1 MVAEQQRGESFND
14 IRARMHN
21 SKVPNSEDKKMYDT
35 LIRNFTEQSSLIKQV
50 FVLMNYLNNS
60 GHYFLCLEVI
70 SAYPNLTRILS
81 YGLLESEN
89 SQIN

>member
-1 MVAEQQRGESFND
+1 
-14 IRARMHN
+14 
-21 SKVPNSEDKKMYDT
+21 
-35 LIRNFTEQSSLIKQV
+35 
-50 FVLMNYLNNS
+50 MNYLNNA

-70 SAYPNLTRILS
+70 SAYPHLTRVLS